1 MNPGLEI
8 FVETQFDEWR
18 MPMGVIGKT
27 DRLQYTFV
35 AYPFVEHR
43 SRLSGVA
50 LDPSARSL

>member
-8 FVETQFDEWR
+8 FVETQFGEWR